1 MMTERNTSANRNRP
15 LTRRAFMQATARAT
29 ALATAATAFPFVSR
43 GRVLG
48 ANDRIGVGFIGV
60 GDRGSSHVAIVGR
73 LIKGG
78 ENLKITAVCDAFRY
92 RLDEAA
98 KSSGAKACV
107 KHADLL
113 ANPEVDV
120 VCIATPDHL
129 HMPQAI
135 DAIRVGKD
143 V

>member
-1 MMTERNTSANRNRP
+1 MTEQNTTPTGGRS
-15 LTRRAFMQATARAT
+15 LTRRAFMQATVRAT
-29 ALATAATAFPFVSR
+29 ALGAAVTAFPFVSR

-60 GDRGSSHVAIVGR
+60 GGRGSSHLATVDK

-98 KSSGAKACV
+98 KANGAK
-107 KHADLL
+107 
-113 ANPEVDV
+113 P
-120 VCIATPDHL
+120 
-129 HMPQAI
+129 
-135 DAIRVGKD
+135 
-143 V
+143 